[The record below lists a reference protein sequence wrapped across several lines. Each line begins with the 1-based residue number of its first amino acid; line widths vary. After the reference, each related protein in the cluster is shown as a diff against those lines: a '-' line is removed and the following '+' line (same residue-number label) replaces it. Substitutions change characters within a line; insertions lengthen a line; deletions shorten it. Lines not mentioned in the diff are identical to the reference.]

1 MPCQNCRGTHQSQSP
16 GHPALPTPS
25 LCQQKQWHLNHP
37 CAPWEESFYLNHL
50 IQWFSKILSEF
61 SSNIQQINFTSWN
74 HDSDEGVI
82 ISASPLKR
90 KDRITFKCELL
101 LDTCHNKTKYKQLW
115 YNMKATSGIS
125 NHSCITVQLYLG
137 QYHETLTLKCGEQ
150 RAHHAECS
158 NPWTSI
164 KCQMLRP
171 LISCFISGF
180 NWECPHKLKDVS
192 SKLTQ

>member
-1 MPCQNCRGTHQSQSP
+1 MSKLQRNSPVSEPRSPSSTHTLPLPTKTVTAQSP
-16 GHPALPTPS
+16 LRT
-25 LCQQKQWHLNHP
+25 LRT
-37 CAPWEESFYLNHL
+37 EESFYLNHL

-180 NWECPHKLKDVS
+180 NWECPHKLKDLS